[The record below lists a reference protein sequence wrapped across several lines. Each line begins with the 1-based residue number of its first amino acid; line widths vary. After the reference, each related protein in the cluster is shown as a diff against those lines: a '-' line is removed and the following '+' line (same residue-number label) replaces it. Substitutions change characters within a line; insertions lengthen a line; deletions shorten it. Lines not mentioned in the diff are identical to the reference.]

1 MAQLLLHIPRS
12 VGKKTDKKTMDADI
26 NTNVHL
32 SNILLNN
39 HNDHEG
45 HDDERMSP
53 DDEIENL
60 SSRFHQ
66 GLSLNDDREKY
77 YQKVVGSECFSTESA
92 NEEIR
97 DTINIIEITTGQRM
111 GMRIIDLE
119 SSRITR
125 AVAKLAR
132 LLGFQV
138 LATTPVTQAPFA
150 CGYIAAAATRVL
162 HGRSAKEEWL
172 YDTSFIP
179 DLEVQDIKK
188 RGADALKSLGI
199 VIPQTELLPTNY
211 VLDFI
216 LWDDPQWSTFKTLK
230 TTDQTENVSDWFG
243 GLILLRR
250 FFQSSGPLLRYL
262 REIQQEKRLNRPP
275 KTFVII
281 LEPLSTE
288 SGCPDGEPHAITIAV
303 GPIHS
308 PQARI
313 VNLHGSVT
321 KHNRRQSSLD
331 STRAR
336 ISQIREGIDVN
347 KKGIQRSRPATKVK
361 TFRVTKGT
369 QNKHL
374 PPAEPE
380 YRLPFEGNDESVA
393 RRLLAMRGKGRS
405 MGQSMDDFLSRRD
418 YYNMAKNTIE
428 EWEKMKNEGKKVS
441 LIEMLNT
448 ASESMPKR
456 SQKLKNRQA
465 MY

>member
-1 MAQLLLHIPRS
+1 
-12 VGKKTDKKTMDADI
+12 MDVDI

-45 HDDERMSP
+45 HDDERMLP
-53 DDEIENL
+53 DDEIKDL
-60 SSRFHQ
+60 SSRFHK

-92 NEEIR
+92 DQEIK
-97 DTINIIEITTGQRM
+97 DTINTIERTTGQKM

-199 VIPQTELLPTNY
+199 VIPQTELLATNY

-230 TTDQTENVSDWFG
+230 TTVQTENVSDWFG

-262 REIQQEKRLNRPP
+262 REIQQEKQLYRPP

-281 LEPLSTE
+281 LAPLSTE
-288 SGCPDGEPHAITIAV
+288 SGCPHGEPHVITIAV

-313 VNLHGSVT
+313 VNRHGSVT
-321 KHNRRQSSLD
+321 KHNRKQSSLN

-336 ISQIREGIDVN
+336 ISQIKEGIKVDN
-347 KKGIQRSRPATKVK
+347 KGIQRIRPLKKVK
-361 TFRVTKGT
+361 NFRVTKEAT
-369 QNKHL
+369 NINL
-374 PPAEPE
+374 PPVEPE
-380 YRLPFEGNDESVA
+380 DRMPLPFEGNDDFAA
-393 RRLLAMRGKGRS
+393 RRLLAMQEKGRS
-405 MGQSMDDFLSRRD
+405 MGESMDDFLSRQD
-418 YYNMAKNTIE
+418 YYNMAKSTVK
-428 EWEKMKNEGKKVS
+428 EWEKMRNEGKKVS
-441 LIEMLNT
+441 LNEMLNT

-456 SQKLKNRQA
+456 SQKLIHRQV